1 MLAAVASGYHGL
13 PNLTA
18 TRAFTSWK
26 VDGWT
31 LAWTLVLAVLYLW
44 AVRVLRRRGEHW
56 AVGRIIAFCGLGL
69 GFAVIGTM
77 SSIGV
82 YQPVLFYMR
91 SIQTIL
97 FLLVVPL
104 FLAMGRPLTLIIE
117 TVPRFGPWLAVAIK
131 SKVARLALFPAIT
144 TFVLVLMPFF
154 IYFTNWYSAGFRSVL
169 VAQVTHLA
177 LSAPG
182 FLFFWTLLRVDPVP
196 REYPYVL
203 ALWITAAEVLG
214 DAALG
219 LSVVADTNI
228 LAPGWYHA
236 LGHPWSVNLAT
247 SQVLGG
253 GVLWIFGDV
262 VGLPFLAAQ
271 LIQMIREDEADA
283 QVIDAELD
291 AQDAAA
297 AASAGQLAMVTGGP
311 AVTAAA
317 SPDGSVPA
325 GSAPIGSAPTGS
337 APTGSAPAG
346 SAPAGSAPAG
356 SAPAGSAPA
365 GSAPTGT
372 QRPWW
377 ETDRRF
383 ADRFRELDEQD

>member
-1 MLAAVASGYHGL
+1 MLAAAASGYHGL
-13 PNLTA
+13 PNLTV

-26 VDGWT
+26 VDGWSM
-31 LAWTLVLAVLYLW
+31 AWILVLAVLYLW
-44 AVRVLRRRGEHW
+44 GVSVLRRRGEHW
-56 AVGRIIAFCGLGL
+56 AVGRMIAFCGVGL

-131 SKVARLALFPAIT
+131 SKIARLALFPAIT

-154 IYFTNWYSAGFRSVL
+154 VYFTGWYVAGFRSAL
-169 VAQVTHLA
+169 VAQVTYLA
-177 LSAPG
+177 LAVPG

-219 LSVVADTNI
+219 LSVVADTNV

-236 LGHPWSVNLAT
+236 LGQPWAANLPT

-283 QVIDAELD
+283 KVIDAELD

-297 AASAGQLAMVTGGP
+297 AASPSRLAPTSATAPAATSAGTP
-311 AVTAAA
+311 AGNAQAA
-317 SPDGSVPA
+317 SDPA
-325 GSAPIGSAPTGS
+325 GSAPTGS
-337 APTGSAPAG
+337 APTRSAP
-346 SAPAGSAPAG
+346 S
-356 SAPAGSAPA
+356 
-365 GSAPTGT
+365 GT

-383 ADRFRELDEQD
+383 ADRFRELDEPD